1 MMFKKIRLFKE
12 KNMELRKKIIKL
24 GEELIESE
32 EKNYKK
38 AKVIADLTQELKQA
52 KSDCTRIQDKVNAL
66 EEELSILRR
75 ERKEIEDKTKDGIDK
90 DTVITQLV
98 LEKDRLAIENLKYHE
113 RMIENDR
120 IMAENYK
127 VSLLSASASISQ
139 IPYYPMTG
147 YFNSFRY

>member
-1 MMFKKIRLFKE
+1 MFKRVRLLEE
-12 KNMELRKKIIKL
+12 KNDKLRNELRKADDINCKYTDTIANLTK
-24 GEELIESE
+24 ELEQS
-32 EKNYKK
+32 
-38 AKVIADLTQELKQA
+38 

-127 VSLLSASASISQ
+127 ISLLSASASISQ